1 MMKEDKKM
9 TNNQGGVMANTH
21 SARINS
27 RPKSLCTY
35 MVLGLCLFV
44 FQHTSV
50 RAAELALSGIDFATQ
65 SGDKLQI
72 EMEMTGPAVTPKI
85 FKTDNPARIALDF
98 SGVKST
104 LQKKMYLINQGAASS
119 VYVVEA
125 SGRVRVVVNLIEA
138 TPFETKV
145 AGNKVLLTLT
155 RSIASM
161 PGALKPVETKPAAPA
176 APPVL
181 TKATNAVVAAL
192 IPAQDISGF
201 DFKRGDKGEGRIL
214 ISLANPNTI
223 VNSKKE
229 GGKVVISF
237 LNTRLSESLAKR
249 LDVSE
254 FATPVK
260 FIDTVSSGKQTTIT
274 VAMQNELYDYSVFQT
289 DGLLTVEFRPLSNE
303 EKDALDKS
311 RTKYTGDRLSLNFQE
326 IEIRSV
332 IAILAEFTGQNVVAG
347 DDVTGTITLKLDD
360 VPWDEALDFIMMTK
374 ELGKYESGNVTLIS
388 TLDKIKDYKQ
398 KQQETDKVVEQL
410 DPLVTEYIKVNYAKA
425 QDFSN
430 LLNGFSSGIFGT
442 CGVPRSTSSSGSSSS
457 GSLSTGTASSGSSSG
472 GGQTNQNQNQGSG
485 SNNSGN
491 GTDRFG
497 LLSARGSVV
506 VDARTNTLIVRETT
520 KRLEEVRKLIRKLD
534 IPVRQVMIE
543 ARVVIADDSFT
554 ENLGVKF
561 GAAKNAGI
569 GGGKG
574 FALGGS
580 GTKGVMETGTTTVTD
595 GVVKST
601 ATPAH
606 PVINDSLVDL
616 GVAALTATPPGA
628 LGMTLARGADY
639 VLNLELQALQ
649 IEGKGEIVSNPRV
662 MTMDRC
668 TAVMTQG
675 VQIPVTTPATTTA
688 PATTTYIDAVL
699 ELNATPQ
706 ITPSGSVVMNLLVKK
721 DNANNT
727 SNPVSGNPGIDTR
740 SVRTSV
746 LVEDGETVVLGG
758 VYEGAETIGKN
769 KIPFFADLPGIGFL
783 FTNSTVQKA
792 KKELLIFV
800 TPKIMK
806 DNVASD

>member
-1 MMKEDKKM
+1 MNNKQSGIM
-9 TNNQGGVMANTH
+9 TNAHKALDNTWK
-21 SARINS
+21 
-27 RPKSLCTY
+27 PLCTRIG
-35 MVLGLCLFV
+35 LGLFLFI
-44 FQHTSV
+44 FQIASV
-50 RAAELALSGIDFATQ
+50 RAGELALSGIDFAAQ
-65 SGDKLQI
+65 AGDKLQI
-72 EMEMTGPAVTPKI
+72 EMEMTGAAFAPKV

-98 SGVKST
+98 PGVKNA
-104 LQKKMYLINQGAASS
+104 LAKKMYPINQGIASS

-125 SGRVRVVVNLIEA
+125 AGRVRVVVNLVEV

-145 AGNKVLLTLT
+145 VGNKVLLTLT
-155 RSIASM
+155 QAKAAM
-161 PGALKPVETKPAAPA
+161 PSVESKPVVTKPAT
-176 APPVL
+176 PVA
-181 TKATNAVVAAL
+181 TKSTNAVVAAL

-214 ISLANPNTI
+214 VSLANPNTI

-229 GGKVVISF
+229 AGKVVISF
-237 LNTRLSESLAKR
+237 MNTRLPESLAKR

-260 FIDTVSSGKQTTIT
+260 FIDTVSSGQQTTIT
-274 VAMQNELYDYSVFQT
+274 VAMQNELYDYSVFQA

-374 ELGKYESGNVTLIS
+374 DLGKYETGNVTLIS
-388 TLDKIKDYKQ
+388 PLDKIKDYKK
-398 KQQETDKVVEQL
+398 KQQETEKVVEQL
-410 DPLVTEYIKVNYAKA
+410 DPLTTEYIKINYAKA
-425 QDFSN
+425 ENFRN
-430 LLNGFSSGIFGT
+430 LLNGADTGAFGA
-442 CGVPRSTSSSGSSSS
+442 CGVTGASGGASSSGSS
-457 GSLSTGTASSGSSSG
+457 ASSGSSDSSSASAG
-472 GGQTNQNQNQGSG
+472 GASSAGQSSQGAAANGSG
-485 SNNSGN
+485 ANN
-491 GTDRFG
+491 DKFG
-497 LLSARGSVV
+497 LLSPRGSAI
-506 VDARTNTLIVRETT
+506 VDARTNTLIVRETA
-520 KRLEEVRKLIRKLD
+520 KRLEEVKKLIRKLD
-534 IPVRQVMIE
+534 VPVRQVMIE

-561 GAAKNAGI
+561 GAGKQAAVGSNKAFAVGGAGTQGNTNAQVNDAGEI
-569 GGGKG
+569 GT
-574 FALGGS
+574 LNS
-580 GTKGVMETGTTTVTD
+580 Q
-595 GVVKST
+595 
-601 ATPAH
+601 
-606 PVINDSLVDL
+606 LVDL
-616 GVAALTATPPGA
+616 GVEALSATPPGA
-628 LGMTLARGADY
+628 LGMTLVRGADY

-668 TAVMTQG
+668 TAVMMQG
-675 VQIPVTTPATTTA
+675 VQIPVTTASSA
-688 PATTTYIDAVL
+688 NQPATTTYIDAVL
-699 ELNATPQ
+699 KLNATPQ
-706 ITPSGSVVMNLLVKK
+706 ITPSGSVIMNLLITK

-727 SNPVSGNPGIDTR
+727 SNPVSGNPGIDKR
-740 SVRTSV
+740 EIKTSV

-758 VYEGAETIGKN
+758 VYEGTESVGRN

-783 FTNSTVQKA
+783 FTNSTENKT

-806 DNVASD
+806 DNLASD

>member
-1 MMKEDKKM
+1 MNYK
-9 TNNQGGVMANTH
+9 QGGIMVNTH
-21 SARINS
+21 RAQDKTW
-27 RPKSLCTY
+27 RPLCAHI
-35 MVLGLCLFV
+35 GIALFLFI
-44 FQHTSV
+44 FQIASV
-50 RAAELALSGIDFATQ
+50 KAGELALSGIDFATQ

-72 EMEMTGPAVTPKI
+72 EMEMTGPAITPQI

-98 SGVKST
+98 PGVKSA
-104 LQKKMYLINQGAASS
+104 LAKKMYPINQGPASS

-125 SGRVRVVVNLIEA
+125 AGRVRVVVNLVET

-145 AGNKVLLTLT
+145 VGNKVQLTLT
-155 RSIASM
+155 RAKAVM
-161 PGALKPVETKPAAPA
+161 PAKPAIAKPA
-176 APPVL
+176 TPATPVP
-181 TKATNAVVAAL
+181 TKTANSVVAAL

-214 ISLANPNTI
+214 VSLANPNTI
-223 VNSKKE
+223 VNSKE
-229 GGKVVISF
+229 QGGKVIISF
-237 LNTRLSESLAKR
+237 LNTRLPESLAKR

-260 FIDTVSSGKQTTIT
+260 FIDTVSSDRQTTIT
-274 VAMQNELYDYSVFQT
+274 VAMQNELYDYSVFQA

-303 EKDALDKS
+303 EKDALDRS

-374 ELGKYESGNVTLIS
+374 DLGKYETGNVTLIS
-388 TLDKIKDYKQ
+388 PLDKIKDYKK
-398 KQQETDKVVEQL
+398 KQQETEKVVEQL
-410 DPLVTEYIKVNYAKA
+410 DPLVTEYIKINYAKA
-425 QDFSN
+425 ENFRN
-430 LLNGFSSGIFGT
+430 LLNGQDTGAFGS
-442 CGVPRSTSSSGSSSS
+442 CGVTGT
-457 GSLSTGTASSGSSSG
+457 TGTASSGGSSASAASAGGSSG
-472 GGQTNQNQNQGSG
+472 AGPASQSQGAGTSGTEGGN
-485 SNNSGN
+485 
-491 GTDRFG
+491 DKFG
-497 LLSARGSVV
+497 LLSPRGSAV

-520 KRLEEVRKLIRKLD
+520 KRLDEVKKLIRKLD
-534 IPVRQVMIE
+534 VPVRQVMIE

-561 GAAKNAGI
+561 GAGKQANV
-569 GGGKG
+569 GGGKS
-574 FALGGS
+574 FAVGGS
-580 GTKGVMETGTTTVTD
+580 GTQGNTNAQVNSTGQIGTLN
-595 GVVKST
+595 SQ
-601 ATPAH
+601 
-606 PVINDSLVDL
+606 LVDL
-616 GVAALTATPPGA
+616 GVEALTATPPGA
-628 LGMTLARGADY
+628 LGMTLVRGADY

-668 TAVMTQG
+668 TAVMMQG
-675 VQIPVTTPATTTA
+675 VQIPVTTASTA
-688 PATTTYIDAVL
+688 NQPATTTYIDAVL
-699 ELNATPQ
+699 KLNATPQ
-706 ITPSGSVVMNLLVKK
+706 ITPSGSVIMNLLITK
-721 DNANNT
+721 DNANST
-727 SNPVSGNPGIDTR
+727 SNPVSGNPGIDKR
-740 SVRTSV
+740 EIKTSV

-758 VYEGAETIGKN
+758 VYEGAESYGKN

-783 FTNSTVQKA
+783 FTNSTTNKT

>member
-1 MMKEDKKM
+1 M
-9 TNNQGGVMANTH
+9 TNNQGGVMVNTH

-35 MVLGLCLFV
+35 IVLGLCLFA

-50 RAAELALSGIDFATQ
+50 SAAELALSGIDFATQ

-98 SGVKST
+98 SGVKSA
-104 LQKKMYLINQGAASS
+104 LPKKMYLINQGAASS

-155 RSIASM
+155 RSIAAM
-161 PGALKPVETKPAAPA
+161 PGALKPVETKPVAPA

-442 CGVPRSTSSSGSSSS
+442 CGVPRSTSSSGSSS
-457 GSLSTGTASSGSSSG
+457 GSSSTGSASSGSSSG
-472 GGQTNQNQNQGSG
+472 GGQMNQNQNQNQGLG
-485 SNNSGN
+485 NNNSGN
-491 GTDRFG
+491 GTERFG

-561 GAAKNAGI
+561 GTAKNAYLGSGKQFTI
-569 GGGKG
+569 GG
-574 FALGGS
+574 A
-580 GTKGVMETGTTTVTD
+580 GTKGTMASGTTTVTD
-595 GVVKST
+595 GVATST
-601 ATPAH
+601 VTPAH
-606 PVINDSLVDL
+606 TEVQNMLVDL
-616 GVAALTATPPGA
+616 GVSALTATPPGA

>member
-1 MMKEDKKM
+1 M
-9 TNNQGGVMANTH
+9 NNKQGDAMLNTH
-21 SARINS
+21 RAQNKTWRPLSAHIG
-27 RPKSLCTY
+27 
-35 MVLGLCLFV
+35 LGLFLLI
-44 FQHTSV
+44 FQIASV
-50 RAAELALSGIDFATQ
+50 RAGELALSGIDFATQ

-72 EMEMTGPAVTPKI
+72 EMVMTGPAVTPQI

-98 SGVKST
+98 PGIKSA
-104 LQKKMYLINQGAASS
+104 LAKKMYPINQGSASS

-125 SGRVRVVVNLIEA
+125 AGRVRVVVNLIESI
-138 TPFETKV
+138 PFETKV
-145 AGNKVLLTLT
+145 VGNKILLTLT
-155 RSIASM
+155 PAKAVM
-161 PGALKPVETKPAAPA
+161 PATKPVVTKSPI
-176 APPVL
+176 PVP
-181 TKATNAVVAAL
+181 TKATNSVVAAL

-223 VNSKKE
+223 VNSKKQN
-229 GGKVVISF
+229 GKVIISF
-237 LNTRLSESLAKR
+237 LNTRLPESLAKR

-260 FIDTVSSGKQTTIT
+260 FIDTVSSDRQTTIT
-274 VAMQNELYDYSVFQT
+274 VAMQNELYDYSVFQA

-303 EKDALDKS
+303 EKDALDRS

-374 ELGKYESGNVTLIS
+374 DLGKYETGNVTLIS
-388 TLDKIKDYKQ
+388 PLDKIKDYKK
-398 KQQETDKVVEQL
+398 KQQETEKVVEQL
-410 DPLVTEYIKVNYAKA
+410 DPLVTEYIKINYAKA
-425 QDFSN
+425 ENFRN
-430 LLNGFSSGIFGT
+430 LLNGEDTGAFGA
-442 CGVPRSTSSSGSSSS
+442 CGVPGAAGAASSGGSSASSGSSSS
-457 GSLSTGTASSGSSSG
+457 ASAAGGSSTAGQSSQG
-472 GGQTNQNQNQGSG
+472 GKDSEV
-485 SNNSGN
+485 NN
-491 GTDRFG
+491 DKFG
-497 LLSARGSVV
+497 LLSPRGSAV

-520 KRLEEVRKLIRKLD
+520 KRLDEVKKLIRKLD
-534 IPVRQVMIE
+534 VPVRQVMIE

-561 GAAKNAGI
+561 GAAKAASLGSGKSFAV
-569 GGGKG
+569 GG
-574 FALGGS
+574 L
-580 GTKGVMETGTTTVTD
+580 GTKGNGNLQPNADGTIGTL
-595 GVVKST
+595 S
-601 ATPAH
+601 
-606 PVINDSLVDL
+606 DSLVDL
-616 GVAALTATPPGA
+616 GVAGLTATPPGA

-668 TAVMTQG
+668 TAVMMQG
-675 VQIPVTTPATTTA
+675 VQIPVTTPSTA
-688 PATTTYIDAVL
+688 NSPATTTYIDAVL
-699 ELNATPQ
+699 KLNATPQ
-706 ITPSGSVVMNLLVKK
+706 ITPSGSVIMNLLITK

-727 SNPVSGNPGIDTR
+727 SNPVSGNPGIDKR
-740 SVRTSV
+740 EIKTSV

-758 VYEGAETIGKN
+758 VYEGAESYGKN

-783 FTNSTVQKA
+783 FTNSTANKT